1 MFTLAFKIFN
11 YLGSCSND
19 MWIYDDWYTQLHGLV
34 EASKTYQTLQDV
46 IDHDVA
52 RDTVKTSGSYSRNL
66 RRVRQGLD
74 LVRAIFEQLLS
85 TR

>member
-1 MFTLAFKIFN
+1 M
-11 YLGSCSND
+11 
-19 MWIYDDWYTQLHGLV
+19 

-85 TR
+85 TRYQSYLYMYLTLSFEEALYF